1 MRLRRDPLR
10 HPWLFVAIGALYAF
24 SIPWWFGDGRP
35 STLLGLPSWAVV
47 SLLCTFGVSCLVS
60 YATLRLWDGRGD
72 DHAGDHADDH
82 AADHGNGHGHGDN
95 REH

>member
-35 STLLGLPSWAVV
+35 AILLGLPSWAVV

-72 DHAGDHADDH
+72 DHP
-82 AADHGNGHGHGDN
+82 ADHGNGHREGHGDTQEN
-95 REH
+95 